1 MTIETTLL
9 LLESVLLMVTIALL
23 LYSIREGRRR
33 SSFILEVSKA
43 TKILTRMEYF
53 LAVTDSVV
61 EAKEEIIGCVTGRRP
76 AGDDEKR
83 VRAIINAVDKAK
95 SRGVRVRYILPKFHD
110 RLYMGYL
117 YVSAGA
123 EVRYASCS
131 MVSSLRYVVVDD
143 RLVVIGIPE
152 SVGRKKATRKG
163 HRLPSKALASIM
175 KSHFYSCWQTNVTL
189 EEYVK
194 EALKQTGVSVKR
206 LALELGIEAKEFERI
221 VTKSSPQ
228 SHGRQVRDN

>member
-43 TKILTRMEYF
+43 TKTLTRMEYF
-53 LAVTDSVV
+53 LAVIDSVV

-83 VRAIINAVDKAK
+83 VRAIISAVDKAT

-131 MVSSLRYVVVDD
+131 MVSSMRYVVVDD

-163 HRLPSKALASIM
+163 HRLPSKALASIL
-175 KSHFYSCWQTNVTL
+175 KSHFCPCWQKDIAF
-189 EEYVK
+189 EEYVR
-194 EALKQTGVSVKR
+194 EVLKQTGVSVKQ
-206 LALELGIEAKEFERI
+206 LALEFGMEDKELEGILAK
-221 VTKSSPQ
+221 P
-228 SHGRQVRDN
+228 